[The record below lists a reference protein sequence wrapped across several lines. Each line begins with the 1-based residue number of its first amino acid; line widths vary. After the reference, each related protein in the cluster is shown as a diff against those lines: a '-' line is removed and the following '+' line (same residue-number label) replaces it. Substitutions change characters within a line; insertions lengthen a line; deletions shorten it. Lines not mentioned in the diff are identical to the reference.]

1 MLNKAPGFSSISCLA
16 TGKADKIL
24 TYSLVTKMPESIT
37 LICSSTLVL
46 IALAT
51 IAIAL
56 RYPGLINIKLLG
68 AEILIDGRSIQDPT
82 VENKLLNQK

>member
-24 TYSLVTKMPESIT
+24 TYSLVTKMSESIT
-37 LICSSTLVL
+37 LICSSTLVS
-46 IALAT
+46 IVPAI

-56 RYPGLINIKLLG
+56 KYPGLISIKLLG
-68 AEILIDGRSIQDPT
+68 AEILIDGRSIQVPT
-82 VENKLLNQK
+82 IETKLLNGE

>member
-1 MLNKAPGFSSISCLA
+1 MS
-16 TGKADKIL
+16 
-24 TYSLVTKMPESIT
+24 ESIT
-37 LICSSTLVL
+37 LICSSTLVS

-68 AEILIDGRSIQDPT
+68 VEILIDGRSIQDPT